1 MIIQENVPISEITTM
16 RLGGETK
23 FLIDIETAEE
33 IPEVFDF
40 VYQHNL
46 PFFFLGEGANS
57 IGRDEGFEGA
67 ILRNTIRGIQVI
79 DEKELKIRGM
89 GGEIWDNVVKF
100 TTDLGWSGIEAM
112 SAIPGTLGA
121 APVQNIGA
129 YGQDLSQTIVEVE
142 AFDTFL
148 EEFVTIPANE
158 MKMGYRSTIFNS
170 GEKAGRY
177 FIVSVTLKLNKE
189 PLTPPFYNSL
199 QRFIDENEVED
210 FSPAN
215 IREMVTQIREEK
227 LPNPKKIASAG
238 SFFKNVY
245 VDDEKAREL
254 KEKGVPI
261 WKIESGNKVNTGWLI
276 EHSGLKGRELFGFK
290 ISDKAALVLINESAR
305 SHFELEKAVQEIKR
319 VIKDKFDIELSQEP
333 VEISEETAG
342 HGKPDLLDPKDN
354 CLGAAL

>member
-1 MIIQENVPISEITTM
+1 MIIRENVPISELTTM
-16 RLGGETK
+16 RLGGEAK
-23 FLIDIETAEE
+23 FVIDIETADE

-57 IGRDEGFEGA
+57 IGRDEGFEGV
-67 ILRNTIRGIQVI
+67 ILRNKLRGIQVI
-79 DEKELKIRGM
+79 DENKLMIRGM
-89 GGEIWDNVVKF
+89 GGEHWDDVVKF

-142 AFDTFL
+142 AFDTFID
-148 EEFVTIPANE
+148 EFVTIPKE
-158 MKMGYRSTIFNS
+158 DMKMGYRSTIFNS

-177 FIVSVTLKLNKE
+177 LIVSVTLKLNKD
-189 PLTPPFYNSL
+189 PLAPPFYNSL
-199 QRFIDENEVED
+199 QRFVDEHGVED

-215 IREMVTQIREEK
+215 IREIVMQIRDSK
-227 LPNPKKIASAG
+227 LPDPKKIASAG

-245 VDDEKAREL
+245 VSDAKAEELEKLGARTW
-254 KEKGVPI
+254 KEK
-261 WKIESGNKVNTGWLI
+261 KGNKVNTGWLI
-276 EHSGLKGRELFGFK
+276 EQSGLKGKELFGFRV
-290 ISDKAALVLINESAR
+290 SDRAALVLINESAR
-305 SHFELEKAVQEIKR
+305 SYFELEKAVNEIKR
-319 VIKDKFDIELSQEP
+319 EVKAKFGVELMQEP
-333 VEISEETAG
+333 VEICADNAG
-342 HGKPDLLDPKDN
+342 YGKPDLLDPRDN